1 MVKGVRVWNVELCG
15 IECVECGIEGS
26 FPWRRTVLESEC
38 HPCFLGKPRRLLRAE
53 QVSVH
58 VGTECLATQGLQVL
72 RSLDTLTDCLVDAVA
87 PGESD
92 VHRVGIRNDGASAF
106 AIGRHDECPVRRDA
120 KLGTRRGGDIVMRA
134 LPREGIFRRRVDEG
148 ELLGDVFG
156 KGRGSPVEAVE
167 REERGAD
174 LLEAHAQLHELDDDA
189 RRAAGVGHALLQPG
203 ELRHVVDL
211 LGNILKH

>member
-1 MVKGVRVWNVELCG
+1 MSL
-15 IECVECGIEGS
+15 
-26 FPWRRTVLESEC
+26 
-38 HPCFLGKPRRLLRAE
+38 
-53 QVSVH
+53 H
-58 VGTECLATQGLQVL
+58 VGAERLATHCLQVL
-72 RSLDTLTDCLVDAVA
+72 CSLNALTNRLVDAVA

-92 VHRVGIRNDGASAF
+92 IHRVGIRDDGASAF

-134 LPREGIFRRRVDEG
+134 LPREGIFWRRFDEG
-148 ELLGDVFG
+148 ELLGEVGG
-156 KGRGSPVEAVE
+156 KGCGAIVEAVE

-189 RRAAGVGHALLQPG
+189 RRAAGIGHALLQPG